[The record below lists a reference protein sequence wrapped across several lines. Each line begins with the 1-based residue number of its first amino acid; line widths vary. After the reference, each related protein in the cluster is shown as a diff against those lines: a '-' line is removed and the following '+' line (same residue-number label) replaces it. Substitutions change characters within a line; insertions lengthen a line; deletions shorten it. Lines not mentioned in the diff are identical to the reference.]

1 MGSGKINNQQFEDV
15 ILKKT
20 GHRRNEVHC
29 GPGFGVDVSVINLA
43 NGLSLAM
50 TSDPLSLMPSLGL
63 QESAWLSV
71 HLMANDMATT
81 GFAPMYAQMV
91 LNLPTSLSEKDF
103 QIYWDFVHQY
113 CSAIGVSITGGHT
126 GRIEGQ
132 NSTVAGGGTMV
143 LTAASKDILLS
154 SYAEQDN
161 VIMVTKECAISSSA
175 ILAMSFPQ
183 TVKNRLGRESYE
195 QACRSFYQTS
205 SLAEALIAKQD
216 ANGAVRAMHDVTEGG
231 VLGAVY
237 EMAIASGNGVE
248 IDNDAIPIG
257 ENIKG
262 ICELFGI
269 DPRFSIGAGSMVMAV
284 EKSQSKALVEKLAG
298 HSIQA
303 SIIGKFT
310 SKQSGYR
317 LIDNEQST
325 ELPYYATDGYWNAFF
340 TSQNKGWK

>member
-1 MGSGKINNQQFEDV
+1 MGSGKINNQQFEAI

-20 GHRRNEVHC
+20 GRRRSEVHC
-29 GPGFGVDVSVINLA
+29 GPGFGVDVSVVNLP

-50 TSDPLSLMPSLGL
+50 TSDPLTLIPSLGL

-103 QIYWDFVHQY
+103 QTYWDFVHQY
-113 CSAIGVSITGGHT
+113 CNAIGVSITGGHT

-161 VIMVTKECAISSSA
+161 LIMVTKECAISSSA

-183 TVKNRLGRESYE
+183 TVKNKLGKESYE
-195 QACRSFYQTS
+195 QACKSFYQTS
-205 SLAEALIAKQD
+205 SLPEALIAKQD
-216 ANGAVRAMHDVTEGG
+216 AGGAARAMHDVTEGG

-248 IDNDAIPIG
+248 IDNNAIPIG

-262 ICELFGI
+262 ICDLFGI
-269 DPRFSIGAGSMVMAV
+269 DPRFSIGAGSMVIAV
-284 EKSQSKALVEKLAG
+284 EKSQSAALVQKLAG
-298 HSIQA
+298 QNIQA

-310 SKQSGYR
+310 SKESGYK
-317 LIDNEQST
+317 LVQNEQPT
-325 ELPYYATDGYWNAFF
+325 ELPYHATDAYWNAFF